1 MAAKNLPII
10 MRTSIGVARYFGK
23 SDAWARLAFKWGAIP
38 TEFLIEGRQ
47 PAITDATLKRLS
59 TEITLKGLSAGNS
72 K

>member
-10 MRTSIGVARYFGK
+10 IRTAMGVARHAGK
-23 SDAWARLAFKWGAIP
+23 SDAWARLAFKSGTIP

-47 PAITDATLKRLS
+47 PAITETTLK
-59 TEITLKGLSAGNS
+59 TLATGNR